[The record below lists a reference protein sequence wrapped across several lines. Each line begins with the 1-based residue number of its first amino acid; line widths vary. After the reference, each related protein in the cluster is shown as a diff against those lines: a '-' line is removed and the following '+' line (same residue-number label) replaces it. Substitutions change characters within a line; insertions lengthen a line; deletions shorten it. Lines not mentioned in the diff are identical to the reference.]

1 MSTARRDFA
10 DAGNSSSSLVGGG
23 YIAANTNATE
33 EFTGAFDTTTPSI
46 LTTS

>member
-33 EFTGAFDTTTPSI
+33 EFTGAAVATKTI
-46 LTTS
+46 TTS